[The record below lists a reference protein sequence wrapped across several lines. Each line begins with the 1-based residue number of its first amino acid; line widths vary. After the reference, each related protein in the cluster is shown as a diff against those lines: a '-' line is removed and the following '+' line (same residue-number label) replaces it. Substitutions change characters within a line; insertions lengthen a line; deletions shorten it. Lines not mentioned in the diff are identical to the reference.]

1 MLQSSQ
7 EAESG
12 WFCVRTKPKTEH
24 VAARNLLTYAKL
36 EEVFCPRIRYEK
48 ATRRGKAWF
57 VEALFPGY
65 IFAKFNLIEDLRT
78 VNATTNVTGVLRFA
92 DRYPTIEDALIT
104 ALQGEFPE
112 EDGSVRVLETSIN
125 EGDEVVIDEGVLK
138 GMTTIVSRISLNG
151 DRVAVLMDWLGQ
163 EREVEVSVKSISPVD
178 GATRVLKK

>member
-1 MLQSSQ
+1 MISSSH
-7 EAESG
+7 EAGNG

-36 EEVFCPRIRYEK
+36 SEVFCPRIRYEK
-48 ATRRGKAWF
+48 STRRGKAWF

-65 IFAKFNLIEDLRT
+65 IFAKFDLSQDLRI

-92 DRYPTIEDALIT
+92 DRYPTIEDALVT
-104 ALQGEFPE
+104 ALQVEFPE
-112 EDGSVRVLETSIN
+112 EDGAVRVLETSIK

-178 GATRVLKK
+178 GAPRLIKE

>member
-1 MLQSSQ
+1 MLPSSQ
-7 EAESG
+7 TAENG
-12 WFCVRTKPKTEH
+12 WFCVRTKPKSEH
-24 VAARNLLTYAKL
+24 VAARNLLTYAGL
-36 EEVFCPRIRYEK
+36 EEVFCPRIRYQK

-65 IFAKFNLIEDLRT
+65 IFAKFDLIEDLRT

-112 EDGSVRVLETSIN
+112 EDGSVRILETSIN

-138 GMTTIVSRISLNG
+138 GMTTVVSRISLNG

-163 EREVEVSVKSISPVD
+163 EREVEVSVKSVSPVD
-178 GATRVLKK
+178 GVTRILKK